1 MVSEGETS
9 MDFWEVVK
17 ERRSIRSFATDK
29 DISPET
35 VERLLEVTIAS
46 PSAGNRQPWHFF
58 VVRRPEVRRRLAE
71 AAYGQ
76 GFVAQAP
83 VVIVVCAV
91 PEQSAAR
98 YGRRGAELYCLQDTA
113 AAAEN
118 ILLAVTALGLGAC
131 WVGAFDEGMAARAL
145 DLSAGMRPVAMI
157 PIGHP
162 RERFSRR
169 TSRRPLDQVTTFIE

>member
-1 MVSEGETS
+1 
-9 MDFWEVVK
+9 MDFWEIVK
-17 ERRSIRSFATDK
+17 GRRSIRSFAPDK
-29 DISPET
+29 DILPET
-35 VERLLEVTIAS
+35 VERLLEVALAS
-46 PSAGNRQPWHFF
+46 PSAGNRQPWHFI
-58 VVRRPEVRRRLAE
+58 VVRRPEVKRRLAE

-113 AAAEN
+113 AAVEN
-118 ILLAVTALGLGAC
+118 VLLAVTALGLGAC
-131 WVGAFDEGMAARAL
+131 WVGAFDEETAARAL
-145 DLSAGMRPVAMI
+145 DLSRDRRPVAMI

-162 RERFSRR
+162 GERVSYR
-169 TSRRPLDQVTTFIE
+169 TSRRPLEQVTTFIE